1 MAEAEAEGEANRIG
15 ILRRA
20 WRARWQRVRAG
31 TPPPIVQKDANYTR
45 KLFWSQFPE
54 SGFPPRVN
62 HAVAA
67 YKYVCVSEQQASA
80 SIPVPPDMI

>member
-1 MAEAEAEGEANRIG
+1 MAERQNRAG
-15 ILRRA
+15 MGQVFRRA

-31 TPPPIVQKDANYTR
+31 TPPPILQKDSNYTR
-45 KLFWSQFPE
+45 KLFWSQYPD

-67 YKYVCVSEQQASA
+67 H
-80 SIPVPPDMI
+80 M